1 MTGSD
6 LATGGAAQPELAGLD
21 LSRVGNIPA
30 GYRHDHKL
38 ITPGTDLALPDAYLK
53 WYDVRLPEVEIPAE
67 VIAEGR
73 QFLLAEVDSGRLE
86 IDGELG
92 FVICHRCGDSFYF
105 LLVCTWRDKNEMWE
119 TVYIQDYST
128 PASAAGAGFALSPQ
142 GTHLAVLCV
151 WELGAV
157 LHEQQAWSRY
167 LRSARDEQAKRDYLA
182 DRFTGLV

>member
-1 MTGSD
+1 MTGTEV
-6 LATGGAAQPELAGLD
+6 ATSQPQLD
-21 LSRVGNIPA
+21 PQALRRLGDIPA
-30 GYRHDHKL
+30 DYRHHHKL
-38 ITPGTDLALPDAYLK
+38 ITPGPDLALPAAYLK

-67 VIAEGR
+67 VLAEGR
-73 QFLLAEVDSGRLE
+73 QFLQAEVDGGRLA

-105 LLVCTWRDKNEMWE
+105 LLVCTWRNQNEMWE
-119 TVYIQDYST
+119 SVYWQDYST
-128 PASAAGAGFALSPQ
+128 AASAAGGGFALAPQ
-142 GTHLAVLCV
+142 ADHRGMMCV

-167 LRSARDEQAKRDYLA
+167 LRSARDELAKRDYLA